1 MVFYSFCFSICFCT
15 NLRVHEYLQVI
26 LSDANVPGEG
36 EHKIM
41 SYIRLQRN
49 LPGYDVNTRHCLY
62 GLVKLL
68 LIIFH
73 MHWSFKVDGMWVL

>member
-1 MVFYSFCFSICFCT
+1 
-15 NLRVHEYLQVI
+15 
-26 LSDANVPGEG
+26 
-36 EHKIM
+36 M

-68 LIIFH
+68 LIIVL
-73 MHWSFKVDGMWVL
+73 MRLSFNVDGMWVL

>member
-1 MVFYSFCFSICFCT
+1 
-15 NLRVHEYLQVI
+15 
-26 LSDANVPGEG
+26 
-36 EHKIM
+36 M

-68 LIIFH
+68 LINVH
-73 MHWSFKVDGMWVL
+73 MYLSFNVDGMWVL